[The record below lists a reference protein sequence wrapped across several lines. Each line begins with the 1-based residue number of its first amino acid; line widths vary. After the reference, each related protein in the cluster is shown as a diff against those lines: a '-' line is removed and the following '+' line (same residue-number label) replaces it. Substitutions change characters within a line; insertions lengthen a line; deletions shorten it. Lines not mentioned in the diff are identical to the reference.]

1 MSASSQSGTRVAN
14 VNDAH
19 ELFKIHARHDTDIQK
34 PSKSTHTHT
43 YTRSHTHTHTQ
54 TLMPASTLT
63 LTLVLQHLRVPKVGV
78 GSSFSQLNRSQRS
91 SGKFINDKLLMRK
104 MDNADE
110 DVDTDDAS
118 SRRVECADKHNNNY
132 KINKL

>member
-1 MSASSQSGTRVAN
+1 MHMN
-14 VNDAH
+14 Y
-19 ELFKIHARHDTDIQK
+19 LKFMHDTTQI
-34 PSKSTHTHT
+34 PKSHQRVLTLTVT
-43 YTRSHTHTHTQ
+43 LEATHTQ
-54 TLMPASTLT
+54 ALMPASTLT
-63 LTLVLQHLRVPKVGV
+63 LTLVLQHLRVRKVGV
-78 GSSFSQLNRSQRS
+78 GFSFSQLNRSQRS

-118 SRRVECADKHNNNY
+118 SRRDECADKHNNNY